1 MVYGWQQGWQWKSSK
16 VLLKL
21 ILMGTDT
28 WGEIDE
34 ISLKGADAETR
45 VTCLPRPWYA
55 QELKNALSWD

>member
-1 MVYGWQQGWQWKSSK
+1 
-16 VLLKL
+16 
-21 ILMGTDT
+21 MGTDT

-34 ISLKGADAETR
+34 ISLKGAAAETR